1 MLCLLCLYTLCPMY
15 IGHSWGSDHDPIDSL
30 NQCNPSLDN
39 GGKYLMYQS
48 ANDGTLPN
56 NRQFSVCSQASVEL
70 VLTAKSSRCFIP
82 TAGRY
87 IHAHPHLYH
96 NYIIKA
102 GKTNNI
108 IDITHCVQQIACVE

>member
-1 MLCLLCLYTLCPMY
+1 MY

-70 VLTAKSSRCFIP
+70 VLTAKSSRCFIIP
-82 TAGRY
+82 ASGRY
-87 IHAHPHLYH
+87 MLTLTCTII
-96 NYIIKA
+96 IIKA
-102 GKTNNI
+102 GKP
-108 IDITHCVQQIACVE
+108 IT

>member
-1 MLCLLCLYTLCPMY
+1 MLCLLCLYTLY
-15 IGHSWGSDHDPIDSL
+15 IGHSWGSDHDPIDSV
-30 NQCNPSLDN
+30 NRCNPSLDN

-82 TAGRY
+82 TTAGRY
-87 IHAHPHLYH
+87 MYMLPLTFTII
-96 NYIIKA
+96 IIKA

-108 IDITHCVQQIACVE
+108 IDLTHCVQIACVE